1 MLAKEMLS
9 PYLRLAKLELDIA
22 PVSLRGFAFSR
33 RVVDLEKYEDGGN
46 HCFWAWGIAL
56 LRREVAVH
64 DPPLFG
70 EVSHCL
76 ALIPGESWDSGLGP
90 GLDALAVLRAS
101 RRICYAIKGTA
112 SRFEIRADNGRFR
125 KPEVPPYHLCVAGRK
140 SQGGYFFQDP
150 FAVRTRFAFVSLRQ
164 ACYRLFRA
172 FRSLLIP
179 LGISGGKSRSRNRLL
194 EFEIRV
200 DSRRISSRFFRYC

>member
-1 MLAKEMLS
+1 MRSCA
-9 PYLRLAKLELDIA
+9 R
-22 PVSLRGFAFSR
+22 
-33 RVVDLEKYEDGGN
+33 
-46 HCFWAWGIAL
+46 
-56 LRREVAVH
+56 
-64 DPPLFG
+64 PPLFG
-70 EVSHCL
+70 EVSHYL

-90 GLDALAVLRAS
+90 GLDALAVYGSS

-140 SQGGYFFQDP
+140 SQSGYFFQDP
-150 FAVRTRFAFVSLRQ
+150 FAVRTRLAFVSLRQ

>member
-1 MLAKEMLS
+1 MLS

-56 LRREVAVH
+56 LRREVRCAG
-64 DPPLFG
+64 PPLWRGFSLSGVDSERVLGFG
-70 EVSHCL
+70 
-76 ALIPGESWDSGLGP
+76 ARSGLR
-90 GLDALAVLRAS
+90 RAS
-101 RRICYAIKGTA
+101 GFTSRQEGFAMQLRGRLPDSRSVLITGDFANRRCPHTTFV
-112 SRFEIRADNGRFR
+112 SREENR
-125 KPEVPPYHLCVAGRK
+125 KVGN
-140 SQGGYFFQDP
+140 FFQDL

-172 FRSLLIP
+172 LQSPVDSPWDQR
-179 LGISGGKSRSRNRLL
+179 GKSRSRNRMLR
-194 EFEIRV
+194 FEIRV
-200 DSRRISSRFFRYC
+200 DSRRISPRSSDIVDIP